1 VIDML
6 MPCESRPTCSLSA
19 ENDDS
24 IMSSSSR
31 SNSDSTLGGWRPASF
46 APTARPAAKDA
57 ASPLID
63 ASPRRTRIHAYLT
76 GESHPST
83 PTVTSPVD
91 GAKGGLAGLFSSQ
104 PQSRTGRPA
113 TDVVSN
119 EVRVETDRLVLRVLR
134 LADFDDYLEV
144 AADPDTFKYS
154 HRGGMTSDEAWTRL
168 LRQVG
173 HWSTLGWGLFAVE
186 EKSTGRFVGEVGL
199 GDFRRGLGEDFD
211 GVPEAGCTI
220 AKWAQGLGYATEA
233 MQGALDWIESKL
245 APSRTVCVIHGENR
259 KSIRVAEKLGYREF
273 ARRSYRGFE
282 AVLFERLRK
291 RA

>member
-1 VIDML
+1 
-6 MPCESRPTCSLSA
+6 MPCEKPSTLPLSA

-24 IMSSSSR
+24 IVSSPVETNR
-31 SNSDSTLGGWRPASF
+31 GSTLGGWRRASF
-46 APTARPAAKDA
+46 APASLPAKPAA
-57 ASPLID
+57 STMID
-63 ASPRRTRIHAYLT
+63 VSPRRTQIHAYLT

-83 PTVTSPVD
+83 PAVTSPVD
-91 GAKGGLAGLFSSQ
+91 GAKGGLAGLFSSK
-104 PQSRTGRPA
+104 PQSRTVPVA
-113 TDVVSN
+113 TDTSSH

-134 LADFDDYLEV
+134 LDDFDDYFAV

-154 HRGGMTSDEAWTRL
+154 HRGGMSSDEAWTRL

-173 HWSTLGWGLFAVE
+173 HWAALGWGLFAVE

-199 GDFRRGLGEDFD
+199 GDFRRGLGPDFD

-233 MQGALDWIESKL
+233 MRGALNWIERRL

-273 ARRSYRGFE
+273 ARRSYRGFD
-282 AVLFERLRK
+282 AVLFERLTEK
-291 RA
+291 A